1 MLYVGDNKYR
11 VYVGNQR
18 TKVLTPVECVL
29 FEINNVQFDGTAS
42 SVIDTGI
49 KLWDGT
55 YDNWVLEMEFTTPNT
70 ISNETVFVCRPDYS
84 PNNGI
89 RIRRYGKTK
98 NMLITFGNTG
108 SITKISGT
116 INFEAATTYGIQAT
130 VSSQQRNIVRWSKSG
145 NIMDFECNRQN
156 IKMSINPTAQNLPL
170 LIGCDYQ
177 GTNNGT
183 QRYFK
188 GTIYKFK
195 LYQKI

>member
-1 MLYVGDNKYR
+1 MLYVGNDKCR
-11 VYVGNQR
+11 MYVGNQR
-18 TKVLTPVECVL
+18 AKVLTPVEYIL

-55 YDNWVLEMEFTTPNT
+55 YDNWVLEMEFTIPNT

-84 PNNGI
+84 PYNGI
-89 RIRRYGKTK
+89 RIRRDNSTNKIQAK
-98 NMLITFGNTG
+98 FGNNG
-108 SITKISGT
+108 SVTKISGNLT
-116 INFEAATTYGIQAT
+116 FSTDTYGIHT
-130 VSSQQRNIVRWSKSG
+130 VIETQQRNIVRWSKSG
-145 NIMDFECNRQN
+145 NIMDFECNGSN

-195 LYQKI
+195 LYQTI

>member
-1 MLYVGDNKYR
+1 MLYVGDDKYR

-18 TKVLTPVECVL
+18 AKVLTPVEYIL
-29 FEINNVQFDGTAS
+29 FEINNVQFNGTAS

-55 YDNWVLEMEFTTPNT
+55 YDNWVLECEFTTPNT
-70 ISNETVFVCRPDYS
+70 AQYETLFVCRPDYS
-84 PNNGI
+84 PHNGI
-89 RIRRYGKTK
+89 RIRRSKTGY
-98 NMLITFGNTG
+98 LQATFGNTG
-108 SITKISGT
+108 SVTKISGNL
-116 INFEAATTYGIQAT
+116 NFESDTTYGMQANM
-130 VSSQQRNIVRWSKSG
+130 SFQQRNIVRWSKSG
-145 NIMDFECNRQN
+145 NIMDFECNGSN

-195 LYQKI
+195 LYQTI

>member
-1 MLYVGDNKYR
+1 MIYVGRDRYR
-11 VYVGNQR
+11 AYIGSQ
-18 TKVLTPVECVL
+18 KIKISTPIVL
-29 FEINNVQFDGTAS
+29 FEIDNVQFDGTAS

-55 YDNWVLEMEFTTPNT
+55 YDNWVLEIEFTIPNT
-70 ISNETVFVCRPDYS
+70 VQQETVFACRPDYS

-89 RIRRYGKTK
+89 RIRNYKST
-98 NMLITFGNTG
+98 NNLQATFGNAG
-108 SITKISGT
+108 SVTKISGNLT
-116 INFEAATTYGIQAT
+116 FSSDAWGIHT
-130 VSSQQRNIVRWSKSG
+130 VIGTQQRNIVRWSKSG
-145 NIMDFECNRQN
+145 NIMDFECNGSN
-156 IKMSINPTAQNLPL
+156 IKMNINPTVQNLPL

-183 QRYFK
+183 QRYYK